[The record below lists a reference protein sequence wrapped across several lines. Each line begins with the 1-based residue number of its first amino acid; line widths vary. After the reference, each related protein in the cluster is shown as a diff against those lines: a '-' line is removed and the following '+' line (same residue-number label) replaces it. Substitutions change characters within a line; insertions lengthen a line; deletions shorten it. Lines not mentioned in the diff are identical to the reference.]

1 MFFKKPTSRTIQTQM
16 AGFQVEVTF
25 KPIKNMYLKVS
36 RSTGKIRVS
45 APLKTTPKVVEKFVH
60 SRAQWIK
67 NHLSRKVKKE
77 EKLKYEDGELQRIF
91 GVKIPLKIDYV
102 NKNIF
107 AYLHNN
113 SLVLNV
119 KEDYTADKRAKVVD
133 DFYRKELKKMVAELI
148 QKWEPKMGVKV
159 KEFGIKKMKTRWGT
173 CNVND
178 HRVWINL
185 HLAKEKQEVIEL
197 VVVHEM
203 VHLLERLHN
212 KRFYALME
220 KFLPNYKE
228 LEKELDGKVC

>member
-45 APLKTTPKVVEKFVH
+45 APLITTPKVVEQFVH

-67 NHLSRKVKKE
+67 NQLSRKVKKE
-77 EKLKYEDGELQRIF
+77 EKLKYEDGELQRVF

-113 SLVLNV
+113 SLVLKV
-119 KEDYTADKRAKVVD
+119 KEDYTADNRAKVVD

-185 HLAKEKQEVIEL
+185 HLAKEKPEVIEL

>member
-45 APLKTTPKVVEKFVH
+45 APLKTTPKVVEQFVH

-67 NHLSRKVKKE
+67 NHLSRKVKKV
-77 EKLKYEDGELQRIF
+77 EKLKYEDGELQRVF
-91 GVKIPLKIDYV
+91 GVKTPLKIDYV

-113 SLVLNV
+113 SLVLKV

-185 HLAKEKQEVIEL
+185 HLAKEEPEVIEL